1 MAENKRKQPPSG
13 SSGGALKKRQGGS
26 GGRWKTPHQKNNQAQ
41 AVEIGKVL
49 DVGDQGFWVTY
60 ARGMK
65 FKAMREMQ
73 DLAEEVSLLINVRP
87 SVQDWALISN

>member
-41 AVEIGKVL
+41 AVEIGKAL

-73 DLAEEVSLLINVRP
+73 NLAEEVSLLIYGKLRAL
-87 SVQDWALISN
+87 DWALTSD

>member
-1 MAENKRKQPPSG
+1 MADTKRKQPPTG

-26 GGRWKTPHQKNNQAQ
+26 GGRWKTPHHRNNHAQ
-41 AVEIGKVL
+41 AVEIGKAL
-49 DVGDQGFWVTY
+49 DVGDQGFWVTF

-73 DLAEEVSLLINVRP
+73 DLVEEVSSSDYR
-87 SVQDWALISN
+87 ALGIDADM